1 MKIKHLW
8 HKTLMR
14 TVMGAFAIILFY
26 MLLFMRIMLYEGQ
39 TQHVN
44 LVDAFYWVVTTL
56 TTVGYGDIIVTSDL
70 GKFFAVFIQLSG
82 IPLVFGV
89 FFTLMII
96 PWMENMIHSNIPTR
110 APKKLSDHIII
121 CGYNRLIE
129 TLIEELKEND
139 VPYILIEDEPELVRD
154 MLKKNIHTILG
165 DVYEEETLNSANI
178 KEAQFLIANRSDE
191 MNANIILTA
200 RNISTDLNIIAIV
213 EDRSNKKYLKYAG
226 ATSVVSPK
234 EMFGRFIGRKAADP
248 FVNRLT
254 GATEFFEGISI
265 VELPIYPKS
274 PLIGKTMKNAAIREK
289 TGANV
294 VGMWKGG
301 SLTFFIR
308 PDDVIKDNSVLLA
321 IGYTEQLS
329 HLKKLTQHMG

>member
-1 MKIKHLW
+1 MKRGHFW
-8 HKTLMR
+8 HKNLMR
-14 TVMGAFAIILFY
+14 TVIGALAIIMFY
-26 MLLFMRIMLYEGQ
+26 MLLFIRIMIHEGQ
-39 TQHVN
+39 LEHAN
-44 LVDAFYWVVTTL
+44 FYDAFYWVVSTL
-56 TTVGYGDIIVTSDL
+56 TTVGYGDITVRSHL
-70 GKFFAVFIQLSG
+70 GKVYAVFVQLSG
-82 IPLVFGV
+82 IPLVFGIL
-89 FFTLMII
+89 FTLAII
-96 PWMENMIHSNIPTR
+96 PWMEKIIHSNIPTK

-139 VPYILIEDEPELVRD
+139 IPYILVEEDAELVKSLLKRD
-154 MLKKNIHTILG
+154 IHSIYG
-165 DVYEEETLNSANI
+165 DVYEEETLKNANI
-178 KEAQFLIANRSDE
+178 KDAHFLIANRSDE
-191 MNANIILTA
+191 LNANVILTA
-200 RNISTDLNIIAIV
+200 RNISDLNIIAIV

-254 GATEFFEGISI
+254 GATEFFEGVSI

-294 VGMWKGG
+294 VGIWKGG

-308 PDDVIKDNSVLLA
+308 PDDIIKDNSVLLA
-321 IGYTEQLS
+321 IGSTEQLS
-329 HLKKLTQHMG
+329 SLKKLTQYME